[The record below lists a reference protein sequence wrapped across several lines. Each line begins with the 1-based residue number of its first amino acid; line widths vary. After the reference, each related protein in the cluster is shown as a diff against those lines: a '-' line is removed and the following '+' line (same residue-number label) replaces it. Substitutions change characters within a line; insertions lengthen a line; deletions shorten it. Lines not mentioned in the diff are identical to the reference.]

1 MTKTVTWAIALG
13 LISSAGF
20 AQARSEIRSV
30 THEKGSNGAHS
41 IVVSGVDLAKPTII
55 NLTSRNTTIIEFD
68 AHLVADRGR
77 INIQEAGVSSVQ
89 FGWYSANPPK
99 VRLAFRLSGA
109 FAPKI
114 ETTKTGWAIR
124 FGGSVKTEATQTK
137 TTTTSA
143 PKLTAPTSTA
153 KPTLSTAPPKRVA
166 STPVE
171 EALPMPG
178 EKGAPKPVAGS
189 PMARAQEATKVTEST
204 PKVTQTPADRMNS
217 IWGTDTPNQ
226 KVTETTNTQ
235 QAVAKAAVNNPL
247 AQMVSLDFVG
257 TDIIQILK
265 ALSIQSGVNI
275 VSAPEVSPID
285 KPVRLTLSLNRVSL
299 DEALTYVTA
308 IANLRFA
315 KVGNTYIVT
324 PSENFSAAMR
334 QVMERMGGRYETR
347 VVNLVSGQAQKI
359 KEATEKAI
367 SPAGQKGFYEVIVPT
382 AADLPGVALSP
393 TAAPAQGA
401 NGEPAAAPTQEAPRP
416 SGRIYYLMVVG
427 DPARV
432 SEVETYI
439 RDLDAKI
446 ADSSSFNRKADMAT
460 IVVPVQSGETAR
472 IKLMIDRLVAEHP
485 RAAEFSIQES
495 ILEGTTKGE
504 SMTMTLLMIGPKD
517 DVSKLENF
525 AKTLDRELCAV
536 MGKSFEDDL
545 IGLEKFYEVV
555 DLNYAEPSLIELD
568 LKSRFKG
575 LQVSLLP
582 DAVTPGIA
590 GKTSS
595 SEQNTGATGGGTGGE
610 GAAGDGGTETQS
622 GTKTE
627 ERTITGREP
636 MKLILRGTR
645 AQIEEAKSY
654 LAMVDVA
661 PKQIA
666 LELRVLEM
674 TKEEAE
680 RIGLDWTLVTGG
692 RLNPIRINQGLGDTG
707 ATPGTVGGNF
717 QFNATDSASFLA
729 TLDQFNGGR
738 NLIARPNAL
747 VSDGRG
753 TRLFVGDTVR
763 YVKTIQSTQNGTTVE
778 TDEVQV
784 GVTFDIKARIGGDGQ
799 ISLDLNQN
807 FNILTGFT
815 PVPGGGNLPQTS
827 DRLTSMFV
835 NMRSGETLALG
846 GLILEQDRRRANGI
860 PLLKDLPI
868 IGALFRRTDN
878 LKQKTEIVFFLTAQE
893 VNAGNRANAASPA
906 NNAGKVPD
914 PLGDYNRSRAP
925 KGGSGAKALR

>member
-1 MTKTVTWAIALG
+1 MTKTLTWAIALG

-30 THEKGSNGAHS
+30 THNKSASGTHS
-41 IVVSGVDLAKPTII
+41 IVISGVELAKPTII
-55 NLTSRNTTIIEFD
+55 NLESRNTTIIEFD
-68 AHLVADRGR
+68 AHLRTDRGR
-77 INIQEAGVSSVQ
+77 INIQDAGVSSVQ
-89 FGWYSANPPK
+89 YGWYSANPPK
-99 VRLAFRLSGA
+99 VRLAFRWTSG
-109 FAPKI
+109 FAPRL
-114 ETTKTGWAIR
+114 ESTKTGWTVS
-124 FGGSVKTEATQTK
+124 FGGKSAVVPAKTAV
-137 TTTTSA
+137 TTPA
-143 PKLTAPTSTA
+143 PQLVAPTSTA
-153 KPTLSTAPPKRVA
+153 APVSTGTQVSAGSSTNRVPVLPKG
-166 STPVE
+166 

-178 EKGAPKPVAGS
+178 EKGAPTPVPGS
-189 PMARAQEATKVTEST
+189 SMAKAT
-204 PKVTQTPADRMNS
+204 TQATQPTPADRMNS
-217 IWGTDTPNQ
+217 IWGDDKPNQ

-235 QAVAKAAVNNPL
+235 RAVVDAAAANPL

-275 VSAPEVSPID
+275 VAAPEVSPMD
-285 KPVRLTLSLNRVSL
+285 KPVRLTLALNKVTL

-382 AADLPGVALSP
+382 ASDLPGVAL
-393 TAAPAQGA
+393 T
-401 NGEPAAAPTQEAPRP
+401 PAAAPATGPDGQPAAAAAPEQQRA

-460 IVVPVQSGETAR
+460 VVVPVQSGETGR

-495 ILEGTTKGE
+495 ILEGTTRGE
-504 SMTMTLLMIGPKD
+504 SMTMTLMMIGPKE
-517 DVSKLENF
+517 DVAKLENF

-536 MGKSFEDDL
+536 MGKSYEADL

-555 DLNYAEPSLIELD
+555 DLRYAEPSLIELD

-582 DAVTPGIA
+582 DAVTPGLK
-590 GKTSS
+590 GSTSS
-595 SEQNTGATGGGTGGE
+595 TEQNSGATGGGTGGA
-610 GAAGDGGTETQS
+610 GASGDGGTESQAT
-622 GTKTE
+622 GNTE

-645 AQIEEAKSY
+645 SQIEEAKSY
-654 LAMVDVA
+654 LVMVDVA
-661 PKQIA
+661 PRQIA

-674 TKEEAE
+674 SKEEAE
-680 RIGLDWTLVTGG
+680 RIGIDWNLITGG
-692 RLNPIRINQGLGDTG
+692 RVSPFRVNQGLGDSG
-707 ATPGTVGGNF
+707 DTPGTVGFSGSLNS
-717 QFNATDSASFLA
+717 QDTVNVLA
-729 TLDQFNGGR
+729 TLDNLNGGR

-763 YVKTIQSTQNGTTVE
+763 YVKTVQSTQNGTTVE
-778 TDEVQV
+778 TDSVQV
-784 GVTFDIKARIGGDGQ
+784 GVTFDIQARIGGDGQ

-827 DRLTSMFV
+827 DRVTSMFV

-846 GLILEQDRRRANGI
+846 GLILEQDRRRINGI

-878 LKQKTEIVFFLTAQE
+878 SKQRTEIVFFLTAKE
-893 VNAGNRANAASPA
+893 VTAENRGNAASPGTSS
-906 NNAGKVPD
+906 NTTPD
-914 PLGDYNRSRAP
+914 PLGDYQRSRAP
-925 KGGSGAKALR
+925 KGGKDNKTLR